1 MKKAFLCAA
10 ILFLVF
16 AAAVFA
22 DRAEIEKALSSYEA
36 VVVEAEKMAEKELL
50 FDAGDFSAIDEKAKA
65 AETAI
70 AAVANA
76 KEWIIQDARRSMELR
91 VRFNKAMST
100 AIQKVLK
107 Y

>member
-1 MKKAFLCAA
+1 MKKVFLCAA

-16 AAAVFA
+16 AAAAFA
-22 DRAEIEKALSSYEA
+22 DRAGIEEALNSYEA

-50 FDAGDFSAIDEKAKA
+50 FESGDFSVIDEKAKA

-76 KEWIIQDARRSMELR
+76 KEWTIQDARRSMELR
-91 VRFNKAMST
+91 VRFNQAMSA
-100 AIQKVLK
+100 AIQKILK